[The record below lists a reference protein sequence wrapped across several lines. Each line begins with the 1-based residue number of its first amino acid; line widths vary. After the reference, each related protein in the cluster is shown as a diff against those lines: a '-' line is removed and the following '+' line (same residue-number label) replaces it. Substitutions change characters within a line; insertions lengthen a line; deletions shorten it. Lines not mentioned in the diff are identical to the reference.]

1 MAQILQDRSK
11 LVPLLVVSVAIAVG
25 ATLVILLTGDETSG
39 GSSASSEPAAKPA
52 QSAGGTGGQA
62 TAPAGGAGAGAVE
75 IIDFK
80 FDPEP
85 ITVKA
90 GTEIQWTNVDSAPH
104 TATAD
109 DGSFDT
115 GELAEGETGSATL
128 DQPGEISYVCDIH
141 PFMTGTVVVE

>member
-25 ATLVILLTGDETSG
+25 ATLIILLTGDETSG
-39 GSSASSEPAAKPA
+39 GGSASSAPTEQPA
-52 QSAGGTGGQA
+52 QPAGGTGGQA
-62 TAPAGGAGAGAVE
+62 PAPAGGGAGAVE

-90 GTEIQWTNVDSAPH
+90 GTEIQWTNADSAPH

-115 GELAEGETGSATL
+115 GELAEGETGTATL